1 MSIKFFGLV
10 LGLCSIGLVRGGEAA
25 RGGEAK
31 RDKPFVMKYGRGH
44 GFTIYCSDAL
54 VSTTP
59 NQYIKEATNNCTI
72 IFDPYTNPKP
82 KSASLGSPGT
92 ACKKFGSKP

>member
-10 LGLCSIGLVRGGEAA
+10 LGLCSIGFVRGGEAA
-25 RGGEAK
+25 RGGEEK
-31 RDKPFVMKYGRGH
+31 RDKPLFIKYGRGH
-44 GFTIYCSDAL
+44 GFTIYCSHPL

-72 IFDPYTNPKP
+72 ELHPYTNPKP
-82 KSASLGSPGT
+82 KSASLGSLGT
-92 ACKKFGSKP
+92 ACKKFGK